1 MLPAVSVVSSAAT
14 GADGALPASMVP
26 FDFALKF
33 SSSGSDRLAPSGKC
47 KAADSG
53 AW

>member
-14 GADGALPASMVP
+14 RADGALPASTVL
-26 FDFALKF
+26 FDFSLKS
-33 SSSGSDRLAPSGKC
+33 SSSGFDRLAPSGKC